1 MRILVLTRYERLGSS
16 SRVRF
21 YQYIPFLQK
30 SGLDITVAPLLKDDY
45 VRSLYTSKKP
55 NPISVLSA
63 YIERIGWILKSQK
76 FDLIWLEKELLPW
89 FPAWCERLLDGFGI
103 PYIVDYDDAVFHRYD
118 QHSNGLVRFFLSKKI
133 DQVMRH
139 AALVVVGNDYL
150 KERAVKAGAK
160 RVVYLPSVVDG
171 QQYLQP
177 AISKPQFNIGWIG
190 SPVTAPYLGTIS
202 PSLDILARQRDVKII
217 LIGSGGTDPLPQLS
231 KIVLPWSEE
240 TEAVDIHQFD
250 VGIMPLQDGPFENG
264 KCGYKLIQYMA
275 AGIPVV
281 ASPVGINRQIV
292 EHGVNGFLASSERE
306 WTQALEYL
314 HNNPKERRQMGDA
327 GRKKFEREYDLKVT
341 APQLLQFLEAT
352 ALHREIA

>member
-21 YQYIPFLQK
+21 YQYMPFLQK

-45 VRSLYTSKKP
+45 VRGLYTSKRP

-63 YIERIGWILKSQK
+63 YIERIGWILKSKK

-89 FPAWCERLLDGFGI
+89 FPAWCESFLDSLGI
-103 PYIVDYDDAVFHRYD
+103 PYVVDYDDAVFHRYD
-118 QHSNGLVRFFLSKKI
+118 QHPLSLIRFFLGRKI
-133 DQVMRH
+133 DHVMRH

-150 KERAVKAGAK
+150 KERAEKAGAK

-171 QQYLQP
+171 QQYIQP

-190 SPVTAPYLGTIS
+190 SPVTAPYLKTIS
-202 PSLDILARQRDVKII
+202 SSLDILTQQSDTKII
-217 LIGSGGTDPLPQLS
+217 LIGSGGTDTLSQLP

-292 EHGVNGFLASSERE
+292 EHGVNGFLASSVDE

-314 HNNPKERRQMGDA
+314 RDNPKERKQMGEA

-341 APQLLQFLEAT
+341 APQLLQFLGAA
-352 ALHREIA
+352 ALR